1 MFTAA
6 CDQER
11 LKLAYRYLNLI
22 KNADKRR
29 YGFAY
34 VAWMHGGAV
43 GIEPER
49 GRLSVMG
56 AQAVR
61 QRLAEFKLWGD

>member
-6 CDQER
+6 CDPER
-11 LKLAYRYLNLI
+11 LKVAYRYLNLI
-22 KNADKRR
+22 RNGDKRR

-34 VAWMHGGAV
+34 VAYMQNGAS
-43 GIEPER
+43 GLEPER

-61 QRLAEFKLWGD
+61 HRIAEFKLWG